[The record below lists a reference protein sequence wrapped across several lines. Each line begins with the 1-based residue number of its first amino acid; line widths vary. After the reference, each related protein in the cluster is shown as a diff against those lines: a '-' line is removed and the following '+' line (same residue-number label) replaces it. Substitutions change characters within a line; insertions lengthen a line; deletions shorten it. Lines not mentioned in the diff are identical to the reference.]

1 MRRGLLLALL
11 LALYFVL
18 LQGPDTWI
26 GKTLFI
32 VHLGLFLLWQ
42 PFVQAEQRL
51 SLTWVL
57 GLAVFVLA
65 GTVFLKA
72 WMLLLWI
79 MMLAGIVGGKVLLF
93 GARSPGCST

>member
-1 MRRGLLLALL
+1 MLLALL

-18 LQGPDTWI
+18 LQGPDTWL

-42 PFVQAEQRL
+42 PFVHAEQRL
-51 SLTWVL
+51 SLTWVA
-57 GLAVFVLA
+57 GVAAFVLA
-65 GTVFLKA
+65 GVVFLKA

-79 MMLAGIVGGKVLLF
+79 IIII
-93 GARSPGCST
+93 